1 MKKFLAFG
9 CLLVA
14 LVLSGCS
21 ALPELNQSVYEPS
34 SEPQSSLSS
43 DDDETFSFIVPDWVE
58 AGMKE
63 GEVRQHFSESPH
75 NYVEGS
81 ISYDIEDYNGFN
93 LNYLHFGFTENNQ
106 LYGIIYQL
114 SKFDSISS
122 STNIEYS
129 NLYEKLKKEL
139 TNLYG
144 APTDENIDWIDERY
158 KDDDYMLNQAI
169 ENGDCVF
176 TTIWN
181 RDDMTIT
188 LEMNSGISIMY
199 AFNGVMTEKGTDIDE
214 SKNESSS
221 QATQESTDAKPTNKS
236 PSKTTVSSEP
246 SSTANVYK
254 ENVVYEKVIAE
265 SEIIDRTWA
274 ADIEIVPSDSQQDL
288 DIDGIQ

>member
-1 MKKFLAFG
+1 MG
-9 CLLVA
+9 
-14 LVLSGCS
+14 GCS
-21 ALPELNQSVYEPS
+21 VLPELNQSVYESS
-34 SEPQSSLSS
+34 SEPQSSMSS
-43 DDDETFSFIVPDWVE
+43 VDESFSFIVPDWVE

-81 ISYDIEDYNGFN
+81 ISYDIDDYKGFN

-114 SKFDSISS
+114 SKLDFTGS
-122 STNIEYS
+122 STDIKYS
-129 NLYEKLKKEL
+129 DLYENLKKEL

-144 APTDENIDWIDERY
+144 APADENIDWIDERY

-169 ENGDCVF
+169 ENGDCIF

-188 LEMNSGISIMY
+188 LEMDSGISIMY
-199 AFNGVMTEKGTDIDE
+199 AFNGIMAEKGTDIDE
-214 SKNESSS
+214 SKNESPS
-221 QATQESTDAKPTNKS
+221 QSTKESTDAKHTNKS
-236 PSKTTVSSEP
+236 QSKMTISSEP
-246 SSTANVYK
+246 SSTSNVYK
-254 ENVVYEKVIAE
+254 ENVVYEKDIAE

-274 ADIEIVPSDSQQDL
+274 ADIEIVPRDSQQDL